1 MAFTNSGFLATIAP
15 EMSPQPGGSLLIYPR
30 HRLDGRAVVVTA
42 DPDDILRLASAMP
55 AVRIVTRSAR

>member
-1 MAFTNSGFLATIAP
+1 VAST
-15 EMSPQPGGSLLIYPR
+15 
-30 HRLDGRAVVVTA
+30 HGRAVVVTA